1 MPSIDIQGT
10 KVNADE
16 IVLVA
21 ASIAKALAANEP
33 IQAKLVTS
41 ATINAIAVQVLT
53 DLAAF
58 RAAKPI

>member
-10 KVNADE
+10 QLVADE
-16 IVLVA
+16 IRVVA
-21 ASIAKALAANEP
+21 ASIEKALAANEP
-33 IQAKLVTS
+33 IQARLVTS
-41 ATINAIAVQVLT
+41 ATVNQIAVQVLT